1 MLCNK
6 LFIQICLF
14 FYSDNFPTYCFQG
27 SAVFLSFTQPLS
39 RHQFIFSLHTLVLH
53 YIIYDHTSI
62 SEPRFCKEDHDTHF
76 IASIF
81 DQFVALLTFPFG
93 NKFFNSFRDSG
104 LPNVTERRKEN
115 HFLLI
120 YSMMSK
126 NSKSVN
132 KYISII
138 QCILT

>member
-1 MLCNK
+1 MQKITAN
-6 LFIQICLF
+6 
-14 FYSDNFPTYCFQG
+14 N
-27 SAVFLSFTQPLS
+27 QPKQ
-39 RHQFIFSLHTLVLH
+39 HV
-53 YIIYDHTSI
+53 
-62 SEPRFCKEDHDTHF
+62 EGHF

-81 DQFVALLTFPFG
+81 DQFVASLTFPFG

-104 LPNVTERRKEN
+104 LPNVTERWKEN
-115 HFLLI
+115 LFPLI

-138 QCILT
+138 